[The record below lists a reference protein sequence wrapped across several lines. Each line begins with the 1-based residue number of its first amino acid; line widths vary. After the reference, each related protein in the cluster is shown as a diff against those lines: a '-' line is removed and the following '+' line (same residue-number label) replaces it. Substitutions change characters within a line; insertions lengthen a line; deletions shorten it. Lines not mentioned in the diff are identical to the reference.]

1 MAIGVR
7 GIFAPVLVQALR
19 KYNGMT
25 FGRDLAA
32 GITVGIIA
40 LPLAMALAIA
50 SGVPPVAGIVTAVL
64 AGAIAS
70 ATGGSLVQISG
81 PTAAF
86 IPLVASIV
94 QNHGLA
100 NLAVCTIMAGTIL
113 VLMGATRMGGI
124 IKYIPHPVTVG
135 FTNGIAVFIMVKQLG
150 DALGLDPSVAK
161 GEFLHIIPKLAGSL
175 GDCNLPSVVLAVGT
189 IALIVYWPAK
199 WGRYVPGYFAA
210 VVLAWLGVHFFH
222 LPVATIGSRF
232 GGIPQGWP
240 AFHWPDFQ
248 LSTIRDLLGPAT
260 SIAIL
265 AGIESLLSAVVADGM
280 TERRHDSNQELI
292 GQGLANM
299 VAPLFG
305 GIPATGA
312 IARTAANIRN
322 GALTPVS
329 GLIHAATLLV
339 ILLAA
344 APLAKDIPLPTLA
357 AILLVVAARMG
368 EWGEFRNLRLLS
380 RSDALVFL
388 TTFGLTVIFDLA
400 VAIEIGMVLAAFLF
414 IKRIAE
420 NTEVTRDIAERDRFE
435 DLDPLPEADV
445 PEGVMV
451 YRVAGA
457 LMFGAA
463 EKLENMLQHAHAE
476 PKVMILR
483 MRQVISMDATAV
495 HSIATIHRKLTRSGR
510 LLVLSGTRDQPLDL
524 LAKSGL
530 FKAIGRENIRPD
542 IHAALARAKILLN
555 QKNPITEE

>member
-1 MAIGVR
+1 
-7 GIFAPVLVQALR
+7 
-19 KYNGMT
+19 MT

-240 AFHWPDFQ
+240 AFQWPDFH

-510 LLVLSGTRDQPLDL
+510 HLVLSGTRDQPLDL

-555 QKNPITEE
+555 QETPITEE